1 MQTVNIRF
9 RALFYNFTGHDMLF
23 KETLCLYSYD
33 IIYAIIFGFRYR
45 CFYIFTAVSQIPD
58 LAIFCIFLFNK
69 NFQFFSQ
76 HGPFVILCMT

>member
-33 IIYAIIFGFRYR
+33 IIYAIISVPLFL
-45 CFYIFTAVSQIPD
+45 YIHGCVPDTRSGHLLYIP
-58 LAIFCIFLFNK
+58 L
-69 NFQFFSQ
+69 Q
-76 HGPFVILCMT
+76 